1 MVKSVKQARPIVP
14 SCPVVEWIVRKARRW
29 GRRGRW
35 RDERGIAGWACGERE
50 RKKKTMAA
58 RIVGVKASSLISRAD
73 VFFRVKKER
82 LLSGLRGF
90 SFFSRIKTTYIK
102 YGYLLIPV
110 FSLPSFSFFIITH
123 DIIMLLRYSRSIYP
137 TLPIALFPKSWT
149 LIAFCP
155 CKKFQWKNWKFP
167 FQTTTQ
173 SNTTN
178 SSYST
183 ISTSP
188 PILSRNVACCVR
200 SANWIVGGRDERA
213 VCMFAARSFRLF
225 ACPCLQRA
233 GPISRGASKADP
245 ASRAGTN
252 DISSRFDFTRVKLLV
267 NFTGE

>member
-1 MVKSVKQARPIVP
+1 MVESVKQARPIVP

-102 YGYLLIPV
+102 YGYLLISV

-149 LIAFCP
+149 NRILPVQKVSMEKLEISIPNNDAKQHYEFVIFDDINIATDFIQKRGVLC
-155 CKKFQWKNWKFP
+155 
-167 FQTTTQ
+167 TQ
-173 SNTTN
+173 RKLNRRRKRRKGCLHVCG
-178 SSYST
+178 
-183 ISTSP
+183 
-188 PILSRNVACCVR
+188 PILS
-200 SANWIVGGRDERA
+200 SI
-213 VCMFAARSFRLF
+213 CMSLF
-225 ACPCLQRA
+225 TAS
-233 GPISRGASKADP
+233 GSDFSR
-245 ASRAGTN
+245 R
-252 DISSRFDFTRVKLLV
+252 
-267 NFTGE
+267 E

>member
-1 MVKSVKQARPIVP
+1 MVESVKQARPIVP

-123 DIIMLLRYSRSIYP
+123 DIIMLLCLFKKHLSNFTNRSISKKLNANRI
-137 TLPIALFPKSWT
+137 LPVQKVSMEKLEISIPNNDAKQHYEFVIFDDINIATDFIQKRGVL
-149 LIAFCP
+149 C
-155 CKKFQWKNWKFP
+155 
-167 FQTTTQ
+167 TQ
-173 SNTTN
+173 RKLNRRRKRRKGCLHVCG
-178 SSYST
+178 
-183 ISTSP
+183 
-188 PILSRNVACCVR
+188 PILS
-200 SANWIVGGRDERA
+200 SI
-213 VCMFAARSFRLF
+213 CMSLF
-225 ACPCLQRA
+225 TAS
-233 GPISRGASKADP
+233 GSDFSR
-245 ASRAGTN
+245 R
-252 DISSRFDFTRVKLLV
+252 
-267 NFTGE
+267 E